1 MHQPDNQPRHSL
13 YYRYQVYPAAPP
25 PKPAKGAS
33 VLVVGAGPIGLALA
47 LDLARYGVGCVVVE
61 SQQQV
66 CEGSRAI
73 VFTRRSMEI
82 LQQVGGDLAITRQG
96 LPWRF
101 GSSFYRGHQ
110 VFRMEAP
117 KSEDDRFFPMI
128 NLQQQFVEQALVER
142 VLAEPLIE
150 LRWGHAVT
158 GVKRNDSHGAE
169 LEIDT
174 PEGPYL
180 QRADWVVA
188 CDGARSTLRQLL
200 GLKMEGASYEGRF
213 VIADIRIDLPFPTE
227 RRAYFDPSWNPG
239 NTVLM
244 HREPHG
250 LWRIDYQ
257 LPEGESPEQALE
269 PASLMA
275 RIDAQLDMVGAR
287 GTRWQ
292 LDWCSV
298 YSARAMTLG
307 SYVHQRICLAGDA
320 AHLLPIFGVR
330 GANTGWQDGQNL
342 AWKLAC
348 TVKRV
353 AGPGL
358 LDSYTQ
364 ERVAASREIID
375 EAGKSTRFM
384 TPPSRGFRLLRDA
397 TLSLSIDQA
406 FVRPLFHWRTSR
418 PHDYLDSHLNAV
430 DDDNTMFDAGP
441 PVGAVM
447 GNVKLGADSF
457 LMDDTRPGF
466 VLLSFGAGALGADV
480 TQALDHWRA
489 RGVPLLHWE
498 VMQHARP
505 AAAAGDE
512 LSRDVG
518 AQAGAAAGSDE
529 LPVDTDPD
537 TQASDGPDR
546 VIHDAAGRVWDSYGV
561 GRAGAAY
568 LLRPD
573 QHVVAR
579 WINLDAQ
586 RLNSA
591 LARALARH

>member
-1 MHQPDNQPRHSL
+1 
-13 YYRYQVYPAAPP
+13 
-25 PKPAKGAS
+25 
-33 VLVVGAGPIGLALA
+33 
-47 LDLARYGVGCVVVE
+47 
-61 SQQQV
+61 
-66 CEGSRAI
+66 
-73 VFTRRSMEI
+73 
-82 LQQVGGDLAITRQG
+82 
-96 LPWRF
+96 
-101 GSSFYRGHQ
+101 
-110 VFRMEAP
+110 MEAP

-142 VLAEPLIE
+142 VLTEPLIE
-150 LRWGHAVT
+150 LRWAHALT
-158 GVKRNDSHGAE
+158 GVRRNDSHGAE
-169 LEIDT
+169 IEIDT
-174 PEGPYL
+174 PEGPYV

-188 CDGARSTLRQLL
+188 CDGARSMLRQLL
-200 GLKMEGASYEGRF
+200 DLRMEGASYEGRF

-257 LPEGESPEQALE
+257 LPAGETPEQALE

-275 RIDAQLDMVGAR
+275 RIDAQLEMIGAR
-287 GTRWQ
+287 GVRWQ

-298 YSARAMTLG
+298 YSARAMTLD
-307 SYVHQRICLAGDA
+307 SYVHQRICFAGDA

-330 GANTGWQDGQNL
+330 GANTGLQDGQNL

-348 TVKRV
+348 TIKRV

-358 LDSYTQ
+358 LDSYSD
-364 ERVAASREIID
+364 ERVAAAREIID

-397 TLSLSIDQA
+397 TLSLSLSQA

-418 PHDYLDSHLNAV
+418 PHDYVDSPINAV
-430 DDDNTMFDAGP
+430 DDDNAMFDAGP
-441 PVGAVM
+441 AVGTVI

-457 LMDDTRPGF
+457 LMDDVRPGF
-466 VLLSFGAGALGADV
+466 VLLSFGAGALAAEV
-480 TQALDHWRA
+480 AQALVFWRA
-489 RGVPLLHWE
+489 RGLPLLHWE
-498 VMQHARP
+498 VLQQDEP
-505 AAAAGDE
+505 LAAAGEDAT
-512 LSRDVG
+512 LDV
-518 AQAGAAAGSDE
+518 SDQVDARSDTAE
-529 LPVDTDPD
+529 LPVSVDPD
-537 TQASDGPDR
+537 TVATTGPDR
-546 VIHDAAGRVWDSYGV
+546 VIHDKSGRVWDNYGV

-573 QHVVAR
+573 QHVAAR
-579 WINLDAQ
+579 WINVDAQ

-591 LARALARH
+591 LSRALARH